1 MPNLLHFSFFN
12 IIEGCCR
19 LWSELEQRIATL
31 EFDRD
36 RKSMG
41 VMVDSSSGKKLLL
54 VKVCFFFIVDHMLPP
69 EVEPGKSSD
78 FCFGSCM
85 LLVEKTTVPSF
96 SAPKR
101 PILKLCR
108 VP

>member
-1 MPNLLHFSFFN
+1 MKLHPMAMSYVRILHYICYLCLYSFTDANLLPFSFFN

-41 VMVDSSSGKKLLL
+41 VMVDSSSGNKLLL
-54 VKVCFFFIVDHMLPP
+54 VKVCL
-69 EVEPGKSSD
+69 SSLII
-78 FCFGSCM
+78 S
-85 LLVEKTTVPSF
+85 
-96 SAPKR
+96 
-101 PILKLCR
+101 
-108 VP
+108 